1 MNLTQ
6 DRKRLICSLVSC
18 DSLDLES
25 RQENDVET
33 DILKEML
40 NVRGYDDAPRPSFLI
55 CIPVYSRRI
64 ADTRK
69 RNDLLR
75 HVLN

>member
-33 DILKEML
+33 DILNLKEML
-40 NVRGYDDAPRPSFLI
+40 NVRGYDDAPRPSTLSVFQF
-55 CIPVYSRRI
+55 IPV
-64 ADTRK
+64 
-69 RNDLLR
+69 
-75 HVLN
+75 V